1 MTTAFSLPITTTLID
16 FQQPNDTKTVTMSKD
31 LETGE
36 PMGPVL
42 DEKPQHPQSL
52 ISKLRLRLPGQTAPF
67 THSSGESKS
76 DNDNIV
82 DFDGP
87 DDPYRPM
94 NWSFRKKALTTIL
107 YGMTTM
113 GATWAS
119 SIYSAAIPDIEK
131 EFHIGEVTA
140 SLGTALLLF
149 GFGLGPILF
158 APLSEFYG
166 RKKPVLIPYF
176 ISIMFSFGTAAAK
189 DTQTVMITRFFSG
202 FFGGAPIT
210 NTGGVLADIWTPK
223 QRGAAMVAYA
233 MALVG
238 GPVLGPIV
246 GGAIVDSYL
255 SWRWTEYI
263 TGILQITMFTLAV
276 IFIDE
281 TYAPALLVYK
291 AHRLRIATGNW
302 ALHAR
307 HEEIDVHFSDIADKY
322 LMRPFRLLVTPICF
336 FVALYASFVYGIL
349 YLSLASFPVE
359 FQEVRGWNALVG
371 NLPFLGILTGMII
384 GACVNILNQKFYLK
398 KFRENGNKAVPE
410 ARLPPM
416 MLGSVFFAAGMFILG
431 WTSPKHIFWLC
442 PVIGAVCQGL
452 GFFTIFQAALNYLV
466 DTFTQYSASAIAV
479 NTFLRSIF
487 GGTFPLFATIMY
499 RRMGV
504 PWASSLLGFV
514 GTALIPI
521 PFVLY
526 IYGPGIRSRSKWS
539 NPSLSGGHSH

>member
-1 MTTAFSLPITTTLID
+1 
-16 FQQPNDTKTVTMSKD
+16 MSKD

-36 PMGPVL
+36 PMAPVL
-42 DEKPQHPQSL
+42 DEKPQHPRSFL
-52 ISKLRLRLPGQTAPF
+52 SKIRLRLPGQTAPF
-67 THSSGESKS
+67 THPAGQFKS
-76 DNDNIV
+76 DDSNIV

-87 DDPYRPM
+87 DDPYRPI
-94 NWSFRKKALTTIL
+94 NWSFKKKALTTIL

-119 SIYSAAIPDIEK
+119 SSYSPAVPDIEN
-131 EFHIGEVTA
+131 EFQIGEVTA
-140 SLGTALLLF
+140 TLGTALLLF

-166 RKKPVLIPYF
+166 RKKTRL
-176 ISIMFSFGTAAAK
+176 GTLLCF
-189 DTQTVMITRFFSG
+189 DHTVMITRFFSG

-238 GPVLGPIV
+238 GPVIGPIV
-246 GGAIVDSYL
+246 GGAIVDSNL
-255 SWRWTEYI
+255 GWRWTEYI

-276 IFIDE
+276 VFIDE

-291 AHRLRIATGNW
+291 AQRLRIMTGNW

-307 HEEIDVHFSDIADKY
+307 HEEIDVHFSDLADKY
-322 LMRPFRLLVTPICF
+322 LLR
-336 FVALYASFVYGIL
+336 AG
-349 YLSLASFPVE
+349 
-359 FQEVRGWNALVG
+359 
-371 NLPFLGILTGMII
+371 
-384 GACVNILNQKFYLK
+384 VNILNQKFYLK
-398 KFRENGNKAVPE
+398 KFQENGNRAVPE

-466 DTFTQYSASAIAV
+466 DTFTRYSASAIAV
-479 NTFLRSIF
+479 NTFIRSIF

-514 GTALIPI
+514 GVALIPI

-526 IYGPGIRSRSKWS
+526 IYGPGIRARGKWS
-539 NPSLSGGHSH
+539 KGSVEGHGH

>member
-1 MTTAFSLPITTTLID
+1 
-16 FQQPNDTKTVTMSKD
+16 MSKD
-31 LETGE
+31 LETGDSE
-36 PMGPVL
+36 PIATL
-42 DEKPQHPQSL
+42 KNEKPQHPQSFL
-52 ISKLRLRLPGQTAPF
+52 SKIRLRSPGQAAPF
-67 THSSGESKS
+67 THPAGESKS
-76 DNDNIV
+76 DNSNIV

-87 DDPYRPM
+87 EDPYRPM
-94 NWSFRKKALTTIL
+94 NWSFKKKALTTIL

-119 SIYSAAIPDIEK
+119 SIYSAAIPDVEK
-131 EFHIGEVTA
+131 EFHIDEVTA
-140 SLGTALLLF
+140 TLGTSLPLF

-158 APLSEFYG
+158 APLSEFHG

-176 ISIMFSFGTAAAK
+176 ISIMFSFSTATAK
-189 DTQTVMITRFFSG
+189 DTQTIMITRFFSG

-210 NTGGVLADIWTPK
+210 NTGGVLADIWSPK

-246 GGAIVDSYL
+246 GAAIVDSYL

-263 TGILQITMFTLAV
+263 TGILQIAMFTLAV

-281 TYAPALLVYK
+281 TYAPALLVSK
-291 AHRLRIATGNW
+291 AQRLRIATGNW

-307 HEEIDVHFSDIADKY
+307 HEEIHVRFTDLADKY
-322 LMRPFRLLVTPICF
+322 LLRPFRLLVTPICF

-359 FQEVRGWNALVG
+359 FQELRGWNALVG
-371 NLPFLGILTGMII
+371 NLPFMGILTGMVI

-398 KFRENGNKAVPE
+398 KYRENGNKAVPE

-416 MLGSVFFAAGMFILG
+416 MLGSVFFAAGI
-431 WTSPKHIFWLC
+431 PKNIFWLC
-442 PVIGAVCQGL
+442 PIIGAVCQGL
-452 GFFTIFQAALNYLV
+452 GFFTIFQAAVNYLV

-504 PWASSLLGFV
+504 PWASTLLGFV

-526 IYGPGIRSRSKWS
+526 VYGPGIRARSTWS
-539 NPSLSGGHSH
+539 NPSLAGGLAH